1 MINLYLIITLAIIL
15 PFVTFLSLNYGIRI
29 GKSMQKD
36 IPPVPLA
43 EPVEKAVG
51 IVKKI
56 GNRTVRLV
64 SNIKELK
71 ALRKGEK
78 EETSIYD

>member
-15 PFVTFLSLNYGIRI
+15 PFVTFLSLNYGIRL
-29 GKSMQKD
+29 GKAMQKD
-36 IPPVPLA
+36 IPSVPLA
-43 EPVEKAVG
+43 EPAKKVSG

-64 SNIKELK
+64 SDIKELK
-71 ALRKGEK
+71 ALKKGVK
-78 EETSIYD
+78 EETSVYD

>member
-43 EPVEKAVG
+43 EPVQKAAG

-56 GNRTVRLV
+56 GKRTIRLV
-64 SNIKELK
+64 SDIKELK
-71 ALRKGEK
+71 ALKKGEK
-78 EETSIYD
+78 EEPNIFD